1 MIKELFPLLGSMRTN
16 YFVNLHQYH
25 MKRSIVLLLTMTCVM
40 LLQPLAV
47 WSQSGGPAEDPMAAE
62 SEAVPKRVI
71 TLDSVRA
78 AALKSKAYF
87 CMDALIREDF
97 KAASSFYDQSLGT
110 DFSADTLKR
119 FWGLFLKESGDVIR
133 PMEVKS
139 QIFEDT
145 LVAIVTTLLCQKGKW
160 DFKFIYPEADLIE
173 RMLIEKTPPPVPKS
187 YQFPDYVDG
196 EHVREYSVTIGKG
209 EWSLPGAVTL
219 PTAPGKYPAVI
230 LVHGSGPMDK
240 DETIFSS
247 KPFKDLAW
255 GLASQG
261 IAVLRYDKRTKH
273 HYKKIGTERPVLTPQ
288 FEVVEDALEAVKVL
302 QKNKDIQHD
311 HIFVLGHSLG
321 GMLAPRIAK
330 QDSTIA
336 GLIILSGNARP
347 LEDLIVEQVE
357 YIYGLDGVQNDER
370 KKIIDQI
377 RRQRQ
382 AVKSP
387 ALSFMTPPDS
397 LPLQVPAPYWLDLQN
412 YNPPLYASKLK
423 KPTLVLQGER
433 DYQVT
438 MEDYKLWKK
447 FLPPSQDH
455 EYKSY
460 PTLNHLYAPGIGKS
474 RPDEYRSAAHVAKE
488 TIDDI
493 AAWVKKR
500 SK

>member
-1 MIKELFPLLGSMRTN
+1 
-16 YFVNLHQYH
+16 
-25 MKRSIVLLLTMTCVM
+25 MKRNMLFLSAITCLLFICT
-40 LLQPLAV
+40 PAA
-47 WSQSGGPAEDPMAAE
+47 WSQSGGPGEDPLME
-62 SEAVPKRVI
+62 E
-71 TLDSVRA
+71 A
-78 AALKSKAYF
+78 AALAAKRVVVVDSARLISLKSKSYF

-97 KAASSFYDQSLGT
+97 KAAAVYYDQSLGA
-110 DFSADTLKR
+110 DFSADTLQR
-119 FWGLFLKESGDVIR
+119 FWKLYLKESGDVIKQ
-133 PMEVKS
+133 MEVKNE
-139 QIFEDT
+139 FYEDT
-145 LVAIVTTLLCQKGKW
+145 LVTIVTTLLCQKGKW
-160 DFKFIYPEADLIE
+160 DFKFIYSEANLIV

-230 LVHGSGPMDK
+230 LVHGSGPMDR
-240 DETIFSS
+240 DETIFSN

-273 HYKKIGTERPVLTPQ
+273 HYKKIGKERPVLTPQ
-288 FEVVEDALEAVKVL
+288 FEVIDDVLEAVKVL
-302 QKNKDIQHD
+302 QKNKDIEHD

-321 GMLAPRIAK
+321 GMLAPRILK
-330 QDSTIA
+330 RDSTIA
-336 GLIILSGNARP
+336 GMIVLSGNARP
-347 LEDLIVEQVE
+347 LEDLILEQVE
-357 YIYGLDGVQNDER
+357 YVYGLDGVQNDER

-387 ALSFMTPPDS
+387 TLSIRTPPDS

-412 YNPPLYASKLK
+412 YNPPLFASKLK
-423 KPTLVLQGER
+423 KPMLILQGER

-438 MEDYKLWKK
+438 MEDFKLWKK
-447 FLPPSQDH
+447 FLPPSEDR

-460 PTLNHLYAPGIGKS
+460 PDLNHLYVSGAGKS
-474 RPDEYRSAAHVAKE
+474 RPNEYKTPAHVAKE

-500 SK
+500 SKK